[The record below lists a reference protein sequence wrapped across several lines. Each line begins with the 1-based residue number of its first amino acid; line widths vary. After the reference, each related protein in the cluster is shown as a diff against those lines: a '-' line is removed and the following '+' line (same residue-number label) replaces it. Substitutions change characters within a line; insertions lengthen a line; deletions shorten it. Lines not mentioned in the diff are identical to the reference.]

1 VEHFNSTMFRPS
13 ESRVVRK
20 TPPSL
25 KALAE
30 SRARVAGEVRRGEQV
45 VERAVGQL
53 ETARASLAKIDD
65 EIRMAERRLN
75 PDDIEPNSGRRLYR
89 RGELKAAVTEVLKSR
104 APNAVTTSEL
114 AQELEERFHI
124 EFLTYR
130 DRIIWRKNSIG
141 GRLRKL
147 CSKGL
152 VERLHDTANAEVGR
166 WRWKSGAV
174 PSSDR
179 LREQLEAEGGAF
191 QQYDVS
197 LE

>member
-1 VEHFNSTMFRPS
+1 MFRSS
-13 ESRVVRK
+13 EGVKVRK
-20 TPPSL
+20 TPPYL

-30 SRARVAGEVRRGEQV
+30 NRARAAGEVRRSEQV
-45 VERAVGQL
+45 VERAVGRL
-53 ETARASLAKIDD
+53 EIARAYLAKIDG

-75 PDDIEPNSGRRLYR
+75 PDDIKPNSGRRLYR
-89 RGELKAAVTEVLKSR
+89 RGELKTAVTEVLKSR
-104 APNAVTTSEL
+104 APDTMTTFEL

-124 EFLTYR
+124 EFLTYS
-130 DRIIWRKNSIG
+130 DQITWRKNSIG

-147 CSKGL
+147 CSRGL
-152 VERLHDTANAEVGR
+152 IERLHNTANAEVGR

-191 QQYDVS
+191 QQYDAS